1 MGSSQAP
8 YPFSH
13 VDAHPDPRRL
23 IDTLYGLR
31 SEAFYVSYKQRLLEL
46 LRAGPGQR
54 FLDVGAGTGDAA
66 GKLCSTTGAEVVACD
81 LAKVMCAEM
90 RKNGL
95 RHVAVAD
102 VQRLPFRDAAFDGAW
117 ADRVLQHVEDPGR
130 ALGEMVRVVRPGGR
144 IVVFDPDSGTQ
155 ALNIEDH
162 RLAARVLSLR
172 QTVSLRHSTV
182 ARRVPGILTAL
193 GLQEI
198 QVETRTLLVRDRKT
212 VDRVMSIRGW
222 ADTFAD
228 LGHLE
233 RAEARRFNTLLDDAI
248 RRGTFLYSVTY
259 FLTSATVT
267 VTGHREDR
275 DTGGL
280 RSANG

>member
-1 MGSSQAP
+1 M
-8 YPFSH
+8 
-13 VDAHPDPRRL
+13 V
-23 IDTLYGLR
+23 DTLYGLR

-46 LRAGPGQR
+46 LRAGPGRR

-66 GKLCSTTGAEVVACD
+66 EKLSDTTGANVVACD

-95 RHVAVAD
+95 RQVAVAD
-102 VQRLPFRDAAFDGAW
+102 VHRLPFRDAAFDGAW
-117 ADRVLQHVEDPGR
+117 ADRVLQHVADPGQ

-162 RLAARVLSLR
+162 RLATRILSLR
-172 QTVSLRHSTV
+172 QAVSLRHSTV
-182 ARRVPGILTAL
+182 ARQVPGLLTAL
-193 GLQEI
+193 GLQEVH
-198 QVETRTLLVRDRKT
+198 VETRTLLVRDRKT

-233 RAEARRFNTLLDDAI
+233 RAEARRFNALLNKAI
-248 RRGTFLYSVTY
+248 CSGSFLYSVTY
-259 FLTSATVT
+259 FLTAATVA
-267 VTGHREDR
+267 GHLEDR
-275 DTGGL
+275 DTGGTL
-280 RSANG
+280 EC